1 MKEIRHIIKN
11 KMGLHIRPAS
21 HLAAL
26 AREYH
31 STVML
36 YYKEHIV
43 RANRIVE
50 IMHLNIPCGADIKLV
65 IEGKDEAEAYQ
76 ALSRFCIKEL

>member
-1 MKEIRHIIKN
+1 MKEIRHIINN

-26 AREYH
+26 VRDYH

-36 YYKEHIV
+36 HYKEHAV
-43 RANRIVE
+43 RANRIDVYKRQPY
-50 IMHLNIPCGADIKLV
+50 IC
-65 IEGKDEAEAYQ
+65 
-76 ALSRFCIKEL
+76 

>member
-11 KMGLHIRPAS
+11 RMGLHIRPAS

-26 AREYH
+26 VREYH
-31 STVML
+31 SSVML
-36 YYKEHIV
+36 YYKEYSV

-50 IMHLNIPCGADIKLV
+50 IMHLNIPCGADIRLV
-65 IEGKDEAEAYQ
+65 IEGKDEEDAYQ
-76 ALSRFCIKEL
+76 ALSHFCMKEL